1 MHLNT
6 VNIPVMGSAALGVV
20 PPVFMGQPASDARN
34 ITTLPPVGGGGGA
47 GPKADL
53 MIESIIAGPHGF
65 QLDDIFNTIS
75 LSRGDNVPVTIPDLY
90 AANADRTLTSGG
102 VLYSLVDLNIFLANP
117 PVTSLGDTFQ
127 VVNGQVAGLPGMFF
141 STTPFTFDSNT
152 GFSDPAYTGNAIE
165 ETNHVLTSTPEP
177 SAWLLL
183 ASGMAGLVAWRQKLL
198 RKTNG

>member
-1 MHLNT
+1 
-6 VNIPVMGSAALGVV
+6 
-20 PPVFMGQPASDARN
+20 
-34 ITTLPPVGGGGGA
+34 
-47 GPKADL
+47 